1 MVTEIPRP
9 EERNPDQTV
18 AQPYSDFDEK
28 SQKGSVPNYRSQ
40 SAMPT
45 VKIII
50 PTTSL
55 EYTILQIQHASQHY
69 HASPLLFFFC
79 STFNSNARLICGST
93 PPNAIVARISVS
105 SSSSPRMASCRWRG
119 VIRFTFRSL
128 AALPA
133 SSSTSA
139 VRYSSTAVTQTA
151 AGAYQRGE
159 ISRGCTPAAYL
170 LHLRAS
176 CFGQCS
182 SRNA

>member
-1 MVTEIPRP
+1 MVLVICSCNSKAIIPNL
-9 EERNPDQTV
+9 ENIWTVMRNPYGYRNSTSRGKEPWTNPCL
-18 AQPYSDFDEK
+18 ALFWFRWEISKE
-28 SQKGSVPNYRSQ
+28 SIPNYRSQ
-40 SAMPT
+40 TAMPT

-55 EYTILQIQHASQHY
+55 EYRISQIPHASQHY
-69 HASPLLFFFC
+69 HASPLFFFFC
-79 STFNSNARLICGST
+79 STFNSNARLICGNT

-139 VRYSSTAVTQTA
+139 VRYSSTAVTYTA
-151 AGAYQRGE
+151 AGAY
-159 ISRGCTPAAYL
+159 
-170 LHLRAS
+170 
-176 CFGQCS
+176 
-182 SRNA
+182 